1 MKPDWDK
8 LALEFEGSASVL
20 VADVDCTTEGEDVC
34 SRFGVSGYPT
44 IKTFFADGE
53 EPEDY
58 KGGRDYASLVN
69 HVEENLLIACLISD
83 PDNGCSDKEKAYIE
97 KMSSKSKVDVVSQ
110 LDRLSGMKNQSMK
123 KELKGW

>member
-1 MKPDWDK
+1 MFVAV
-8 LALEFEGSASVL
+8 LACQDILL
-20 VADVDCTTEGEDVC
+20 
-34 SRFGVSGYPT
+34 SRL
-44 IKTFFADGE
+44 FFADGE

-123 KELKGW
+123 KELKGWVNQRLRILNQVSQSQQEL